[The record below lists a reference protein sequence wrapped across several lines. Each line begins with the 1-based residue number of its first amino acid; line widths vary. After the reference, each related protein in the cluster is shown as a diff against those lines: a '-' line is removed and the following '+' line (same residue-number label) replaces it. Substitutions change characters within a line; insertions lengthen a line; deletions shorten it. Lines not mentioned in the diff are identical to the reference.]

1 MCGLVIRLFV
11 DIYVEYKHEILS
23 VKKLAN
29 IKSAKKRI
37 LTNEKSRVS
46 NKTVKT
52 NLKTTEK
59 EFLAIVAVGDAE
71 KAAEACKIATK
82 KFDMAASKGIIHKNA
97 ADRKKSQFAKKINSI
112 A

>member
-1 MCGLVIRLFV
+1 M
-11 DIYVEYKHEILS
+11 
-23 VKKLAN
+23 AN

-46 NKTVKT
+46 NKKVKT

-59 EFLAIVAVGDAE
+59 EFLAIVAEGDAG
-71 KAAEACKIATK
+71 KAAEACKQTSK

-97 ADRKKSQFAKKINSI
+97 ANRKKSQFAKKVNALS
-112 A
+112 